1 MGLTQW
7 DKPLLGD
14 SDQRRSL
21 WFSSVRKARQI
32 CERSTWNVLP
42 WVTTSWS
49 WNTLCLN
56 IISKLFGIITRQWNC
71 SFLCR
76 NRLSAWTMISDLA
89 LRTWGEH
96 LKVEMVWKIKITA
109 HRQRIRSSV
118 VGNTT
123 WVKTFPFW
131 PFLVVLHCDITVDN
145 LLTERTK
152 ASWRQWHWTN

>member
-1 MGLTQW
+1 MWQTPAWGFW
-7 DKPLLGD
+7 SKKKPLI
-14 SDQRRSL
+14 
-21 WFSSVRKARQI
+21 FVSSESKANLRAQYLECI
-32 CERSTWNVLP
+32 ALSYDK
-42 WVTTSWS
+42 S

-109 HRQRIRSSV
+109 HRQRIRLSV
-118 VGNTT
+118 VGNTM
-123 WVKTFPFW
+123 WVKTFPLW
-131 PFLVVLHCDITVDN
+131 PFLVVLHYNITVDN